1 MHAPA
6 QPFRYDATGKFD
18 LNYFTSGDGGL
29 WCTVSAYGLTHTIGP
44 YNTEIACIRAAKA
57 QVALLINHGKKKVS
71 RGDQVVPLW

>member
-1 MHAPA
+1 MHAPI
-6 QPFRYDATGKFD
+6 QPFRYDASEKPD
-18 LNYFTSGDGGL
+18 LNYFTSDDGGL

-57 QVALLINHGKKKVS
+57 QVALNLTMAKEKVR